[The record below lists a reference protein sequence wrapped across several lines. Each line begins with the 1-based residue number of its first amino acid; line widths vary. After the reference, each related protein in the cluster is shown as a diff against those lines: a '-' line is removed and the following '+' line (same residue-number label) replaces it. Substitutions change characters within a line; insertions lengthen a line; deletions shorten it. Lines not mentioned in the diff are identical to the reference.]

1 MSAFVARLRALGPW
15 LSEARHVW
23 LALAV
28 NVAALAIAF
37 RSGTSEPV
45 IRLTGL
51 ALQVLGIGTVIWGI
65 SETRA
70 LFGHP
75 SITSKAK
82 GWLGRFPLLK
92 RNIVLGVAGC
102 EMNAAFGK
110 ARAYVTYSPVPTPT
124 VEARLDALEKNIV
137 SIHERISQAQNEMD
151 QELQKANEALKAEKQ
166 SREAEDSALHAK
178 LEATGTGG
186 VHISAIGASWLFV
199 GVLLSTAAIEIEKLL
214 K

>member
-1 MSAFVARLRALGPW
+1 MSPFVARLKAVGPW
-15 LSEARHVW
+15 LGEARYVW

-28 NVAALAIAF
+28 NIAALAVAL
-37 RSGTSEPV
+37 RPGTSEPV

-82 GWLGRFPLLK
+82 GWFGRFPLLK
-92 RNIVLGVAGC
+92 RNIVIGVVGIESAD
-102 EMNAAFGK
+102 MIGK
-110 ARAYVTYSPVPTPT
+110 ARGYVTHNPVPSPT
-124 VEARLDALEKNIV
+124 IDARLDALEKNIV

-151 QELQKANEALKAEKQ
+151 QELQKANEAIKAEKHA
-166 SREAEDSALHAK
+166 RETEDNSLHSK

-186 VHISAIGASWLFV
+186 VHISSIGASWLFV
-199 GVLLSTAAIEIEKLL
+199 GVVLSTAAIEIEKFIN
-214 K
+214 